1 MNKNSNEIPD
11 FSEFPVFNPKNMEKL
26 RFQTRNK
33 PELLK
38 EIVDSFIEES
48 YEITEEIKD
57 YIDSSNIEM
66 LSRAVHTLKGLSG
79 TIGASR
85 FYQLLSFIDACHKE
99 NDFSFKDELYTLFDN
114 NLKQLKNYFEEEGF

>member
-11 FSEFPVFNPKNMEKL
+11 FSEFPVFNLKNMEKL

>member
-1 MNKNSNEIPD
+1 MNKASNEIPD
-11 FSEFPVFNPKNMEKL
+11 FSEFPVFNPNNMEKL

-57 YIDSSNIEM
+57 HINSRNIEM
-66 LSRAVHTLKGLSG
+66 LSRSVHTLKGLAG

-85 FYQLLSFIDACHKE
+85 FYQILSYIDACHKE
-99 NDFSFKDELYTLFDN
+99 NNFSFKDDLYTLFDN
-114 NLKQLKNYFEEEGF
+114 NLKQLNIYFQEEGF